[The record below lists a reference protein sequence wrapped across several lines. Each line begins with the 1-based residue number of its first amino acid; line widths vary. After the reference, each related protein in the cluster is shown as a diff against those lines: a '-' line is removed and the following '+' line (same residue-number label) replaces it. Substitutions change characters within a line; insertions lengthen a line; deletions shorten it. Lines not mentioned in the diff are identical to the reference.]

1 MRNGRR
7 RGGHVGKAGMAYA
20 LGGLRPT
27 ERARLGRHRRA
38 CPECDRL
45 LEGHERAVARLPA
58 GVRATPPPSPA
69 VKAAL
74 LARVAR
80 AQASANRRAT
90 ALRIALAAAVVAFGS
105 GMLQGSD
112 GVPPPPPTLTPL
124 TTVGEN
130 PFQLFGVDA
139 EEATVRLVPIE
150 GSADRR
156 PALDLGFGIS

>member
-1 MRNGRR
+1 MNDRLR
-7 RGGHVGKAGMAYA
+7 RGGHVGKAAMAYA
-20 LGGLRPT
+20 LGGLTPA
-27 ERARLGRHRRA
+27 ERARVERHRME
-38 CPECDRL
+38 CPACDRL
-45 LEGHERAVARLPA
+45 LEYHERAVARLPA
-58 GVRATPPPSPA
+58 GVRATPPPSPR
-69 VKAAL
+69 VKIAL

-80 AQASANRRAT
+80 ARAAARRRAT
-90 ALRIALAAAVVAFGS
+90 AQRFAFAAIVVATGS
-105 GMLQGSD
+105 VLLQGRD